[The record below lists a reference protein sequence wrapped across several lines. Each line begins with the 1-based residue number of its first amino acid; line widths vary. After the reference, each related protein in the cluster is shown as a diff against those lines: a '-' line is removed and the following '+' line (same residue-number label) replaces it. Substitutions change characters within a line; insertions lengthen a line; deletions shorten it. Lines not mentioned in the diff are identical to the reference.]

1 MLFLLFAKLLED
13 KDFISFLELRKDIE
27 LKEEVEEEI
36 FKRLIETFLERQKQQ
51 QEFNEKIFIDYVL
64 QFTKQTKKENIKIS
78 PLSLQTLKI

>member
-51 QEFNEKIFIDYVL
+51 QEFNEKVFIEYVL

>member
-13 KDFISFLELRKDIE
+13 KEFVSFLELRKDVK

-36 FKRLIETFLERQKQQ
+36 IKKLIESFLERQKQQ
-51 QEFNEKIFIDYVL
+51 QEFNEKVFIDYVL

>member
-13 KDFISFLELRKDIE
+13 KDFISFLELRKDVQ

-36 FKRLIETFLERQKQQ
+36 IKKLIESFLERQKQQ
-51 QEFNEKIFIDYVL
+51 QEFNEKVFIDYVL

-78 PLSLQTLKI
+78 PLNLQTLKI

>member
-51 QEFNEKIFIDYVL
+51 QEINEKIFIDYVL

>member
-51 QEFNEKIFIDYVL
+51 QEFNEKVFIDYVL

>member
-13 KDFISFLELRKDIE
+13 KDFISFLELRKDVK

-36 FKRLIETFLERQKQQ
+36 IKKLIESFLERQKQQ
-51 QEFNEKIFIDYVL
+51 QEFNEKVFIDYVL